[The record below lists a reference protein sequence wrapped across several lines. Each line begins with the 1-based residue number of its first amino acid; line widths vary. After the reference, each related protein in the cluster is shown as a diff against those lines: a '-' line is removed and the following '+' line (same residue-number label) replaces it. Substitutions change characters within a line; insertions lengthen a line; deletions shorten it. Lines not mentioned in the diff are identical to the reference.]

1 MTILLSH
8 TRADGTTVTGTSRG
22 DAAGPVLKQQG
33 FRWSSAVGW
42 YLRGTRDRAV
52 RQDVIDATAT
62 ALRAAGYDVEVTV
75 DDTPRRTET
84 VETDRAER
92 AAARATRLDTRADRL
107 RGSADDQWQQTDA
120 IAGRIPLGQPILLGH
135 HSQRRHERDLE
146 RINRGRD
153 KAITAARDADAASRA
168 ADASRAHQQH
178 HDSGPVIERRL
189 DRLRATLRDLQ
200 RRLDGTSNAVG
211 GPATGAYRDRLTAAA
226 ADVTEQIGYWENQL
240 AALVDSGA
248 HHVWTS
254 GEFTKGD
261 RVRFRW
267 GWATVEHVNRRTLT
281 VRSDVMPQV
290 TNAVAYDKVVEK
302 ASPPHDSGAAVD

>member
-8 TRADGTTVTGTSRG
+8 TRAHGTTVTGTSRG
-22 DAAGPVLKQQG
+22 DAAGPVLKQHG

-42 YLRGTRDRAV
+42 YLRGTRDQTV

-62 ALRAAGYDVEVTV
+62 ALRAAGCNVEVTI
-75 DDTPRRTET
+75 DDTPRPTAA
-84 VETDRAER
+84 VEADRAVR
-92 AAARATRLDTRADRL
+92 AAARADRLDTRADRL
-107 RGSADDQWQQTDA
+107 HATADDQWQQADA
-120 IAGRIPLGQPILLGH
+120 IAGRIPLGQPVLLGH

-189 DRLRATLRDLQ
+189 DRLRTRLRDVE

-211 GPATGAYRDRLTAAA
+211 GPATGACRDRLTAAA
-226 ADVTEQIGYWENQL
+226 ADVTEQIGYWETQL
-240 AALVDSGA
+240 AALVASGA

-254 GEFTKGD
+254 AEFTKGD

-267 GWATVEHVNRRTLT
+267 GWATVERVNRRTLT
-281 VRSDVMPQV
+281 IRSDVMPQV
-290 TNAVAYDKVVEK
+290 TNAVAYDKVIEK
-302 ASPPHDSGAAVD
+302 APPPPDSAAAAD